1 MHDID
6 SLPLVME
13 PEFFHSFL
21 AGGGSSELKQRLVII
36 DLCPERSYHQRHIP
50 GAINV
55 QPHLLN
61 SGIPP
66 ARGKLPTLSQLE
78 SLFSTLGFTGKEHFV
93 VYDDEGGGWA
103 GRFIWT
109 LDVIGHHSY
118 SYLNGGIH
126 AWLHEGHPTES
137 VANERAPSV
146 ISLSIDDSVIASK
159 DYILTMLNS
168 PNVVIW
174 DARSPQEYSGEK
186 AMALKA
192 GHIPGAVNFE
202 WTRAMDPARNYRIKD
217 GLTTELAALGITGDK
232 EIITHCQAHHRSGF
246 TYLVAKA
253 LGFTRI
259 KAYDGSWSEWGN
271 MPDTPVEQ

>member
-1 MHDID
+1 MHTTDN
-6 SLPLVME
+6 LPLVLE
-13 PEFFHSFL
+13 PEYFQSFL
-21 AGGGSSELKQRLVII
+21 AGNSQLKKQLVII
-36 DLCPERSYHQRHIP
+36 DLCPAQLYHQAHVP

-55 QPHLLN
+55 QPSLLN
-61 SGIPP
+61 SSTLP
-66 ARGKLPTLSQLE
+66 ARGKLPAVHQLE

-109 LDVIGHHSY
+109 LDAISHHRY
-118 SYLNGGIH
+118 SYLNGGMR
-126 AWLHEGHPTES
+126 AWLREGYPTES

-146 ISLSIDDSVIASK
+146 ISLTIDESVIASK
-159 DYILTMLNS
+159 DYILDMLHN
-168 PNVVIW
+168 PQVAIW
-174 DARSPQEYSGEK
+174 DARSPEEYSGEK
-186 AMALKA
+186 ALALKA

-217 GLTTELAALGITGDK
+217 GLPSELAALGITDDK
-232 EIITHCQAHHRSGF
+232 EIITHCHAHHRSGF

-253 LGFTRI
+253 LGFSRI

-271 MPDTPVEQ
+271 LPDTPVEQ

>member
-168 PNVVIW
+168 PEVVIW

-217 GLTTELAALGITGDK
+217 GLTTELATLGITRDK